1 MKKITNLVIITLIF
15 TTFLAGCHKVTDGER
30 FKEEYESL
38 NNVEI
43 SEGKTYNNVDI
54 SKTNIIKYASID
66 EVTNII
72 ENETG
77 VIYLGSPENLICRNI
92 VPALL
97 EASDSTP
104 IEEIYYLNVDDEK
117 EILSLDENNNVVV
130 KQKGSSAYNKLLNL
144 LKDLTDDYIL
154 EDNFGN
160 QINTNKKTIF
170 LPLVL
175 FIKDGKII
183 DYHKGTVPSQED
195 LEKPLTEDQNNELI
209 NIYKEKISKVKTNS
223 CSTNEE
229 RC

>member
-1 MKKITNLVIITLIF
+1 MKKITNLVVITLILMIGL
-15 TTFLAGCHKVTDGER
+15 TGCHKVTDGER

-38 NNVEI
+38 NNVEFT
-43 SEGKTYNNVDI
+43 EGETYNTINI
-54 SKTNIIKYASID
+54 NANNIIKYASID
-66 EVTNII
+66 EVINII

-104 IEEIYYLNVDDEK
+104 IEEIYYLNIDKEK

-130 KQKGSSAYNKLLNL
+130 EQKASSSYSKLLNL
-144 LKDLTDDYIL
+144 LNEASDDYIL
-154 EDNFGN
+154 EDHLGN
-160 QINTNKKTIF
+160 QINTNKKTIS

-195 LEKPLTEDQNNELI
+195 LERPLTENENNELI
-209 NIYKEKISKVKTNS
+209 NIYKEKITKVKINS